1 VRKFLLLCCFLM
13 PLFADIDTLIESM
26 QSVSD
31 EERFKLMNE
40 FKQEVIQLQEE
51 ERMEAMLKL
60 ISITQSDNAH
70 EVLEELKSENIP
82 QETEDS
88 RHEVA
93 SHSEEENVQES
104 VEEQV
109 DSSVG
114 DADVHNDVEIEV
126 EENEAEDN
134 D

>member
-1 VRKFLLLCCFLM
+1 M
-13 PLFADIDTLIESM
+13 PLFADIDSLIESM

-82 QETEDS
+82 QETEDIH
-88 RHEVA
+88 HEVA

-114 DADVHNDVEIEV
+114 DADVHNDIEIEV
-126 EENEAEDN
+126 EENEVTN
-134 D
+134 DD

>member
-1 VRKFLLLCCFLM
+1 M
-13 PLFADIDTLIESM
+13 PLFSDIDSLIESM

-70 EVLEELKSENIP
+70 EVLEELKSENIS
-82 QETEDS
+82 QETEDA
-88 RHEVA
+88 HLEAA
-93 SHSEEENVQES
+93 SHSEEEIVQES
-104 VEEQV
+104 VEEQI

-114 DADVHNDVEIEV
+114 NADVHNDVEIEV
-126 EENEAEDN
+126 EENEVEN
-134 D
+134 DD

>member
-1 VRKFLLLCCFLM
+1 M

-70 EVLEELKSENIP
+70 EVLEELKSENIS
-82 QETEDS
+82 QETEDVH
-88 RHEVA
+88 HEVA
-93 SHSEEENVQES
+93 SHSEEES

>member
-1 VRKFLLLCCFLM
+1 MRKFLLWCCFLM

-70 EVLEELKSENIP
+70 EVLEELKNENIS
-82 QETEDS
+82 QETEDVH
-88 RHEVA
+88 HEVA
-93 SHSEEENVQES
+93 SHSEEES

-109 DSSVG
+109 NSSVG